1 MGNDPKTR
9 EELLAEIKDLR
20 TRLEE
25 TEETLRA
32 VTKNR
37 NNHIQKHS
45 KDEIQWAKNRKSDRA
60 IAKGM
65 LDAERSE
72 HQHAE
77 KDLNE
82 TRERLRD
89 VSFRLLL
96 AEEKERKRIAQEIH
110 DGILQHWSTI
120 KFRVEGIL
128 KDLNTHIASPLTD
141 ILPLIQVGLEE
152 SRRVQM
158 NLRPA
163 LLDDLGILATISWFC
178 REFQKAYPDI
188 QVKTEVKIQ
197 EDEVADV
204 LKTVVYRVM
213 QEAFNNISKHSKG
226 NLVNLTLKKKKGTL
240 EFIIQDNGQ
249 GFDLDAVHSLKDFK
263 RGLGLTGMKERTHLS
278 DGSFTIESVKGT
290 GTTIQA
296 SWPVLC

>member
-45 KDEIQWAKNRKSDRA
+45 KDEIQWAKNRKSERA
-60 IAKGM
+60 IAKEM
-65 LDAERSE
+65 LDAERSQ

-77 KDLNE
+77 KDLHE

-128 KDLNTHIASPLTD
+128 KDLDTHITSPLTD
-141 ILPLIQVGLEE
+141 ILLLIQVGLEE

-163 LLDDLGILATISWFC
+163 LLDDLGIIATISWFC
-178 REFQKAYPDI
+178 REFQKSYPGI
-188 QVKTEVKIQ
+188 QVKAEVKIQ

-226 NLVNLTLKKKKGTL
+226 NLVNLALKKKKGTL

-249 GFDLDAVHSLKDFK
+249 GFDLDAVHSFRDFK
-263 RGLGLTGMKERTHLS
+263 SGLGLTGMKERTHLS
-278 DGSFTIESVKGT
+278 GGSFTMESAKGE

-296 SWPVLC
+296 SWPVLY